1 MLASLA
7 QRSTVPALYYVMLR
21 SHHGILSDRVASAEE
36 EAAGFPTTGHVHFL
50 FDGYEP
56 PYYWFEVLDC
66 VRRLLLAAIIGV
78 VSFTATAAPVAGFA
92 ISIGFTWVFT
102 YLKPFTDNTDNTL
115 SITLSYVTVFFF
127 YAALLVKVNATSDD
141 EDDQAVFGALLL
153 FFIFSGPLV
162 MVFLTLRDFLRA
174 GKCFVESTE
183 ESGDVEL
190 TEESSDVESTEPS
203 SSGRGE
209 SIDRLPPL
217 TSTVG
222 GRGAFPV
229 VAKGGSRSETPR
241 RSSVGTSLDGLNSSR
256 QGSTNMQARSAS
268 TSRSRSET
276 PARLPRSK
284 LVGAGVDDEQGHG
297 RRSTTADL

>member
-102 YLKPFTDNTDNTL
+102 YLKPFTDNADNTL

-141 EDDQAVFGALLL
+141 EDDQAVFGALLT

-162 MVFLTLRDFLRA
+162 LVFLTLRDFLRA

-183 ESGDVEL
+183 ESGDIESTKERIDVDAPAA
-190 TEESSDVESTEPS
+190 TSESSPTRSLSADRPPRDDAKTPMMQLGSTL
-203 SSGRGE
+203 
-209 SIDRLPPL
+209 D
-217 TSTVG
+217 G
-222 GRGAFPV
+222 GRGKP
-229 VAKGGSRSETPR
+229 
-241 RSSVGTSLDGLNSSR
+241 
-256 QGSTNMQARSAS
+256 
-268 TSRSRSET
+268 
-276 PARLPRSK
+276 
-284 LVGAGVDDEQGHG
+284 
-297 RRSTTADL
+297 